1 MHIKSRTLS
10 IIVMLGLVFGL
21 LLGVLVTPGIAAQD
35 GTDETVLPRDFQG
48 ARLGMSLSD
57 FVAIVPEANRISR
70 GGHDPM
76 QRTVVVPSKD
86 RYLQR
91 MEYRFYKNRLRELV
105 IYYKADKVPGGYERL
120 LERLSESYGK
130 SLGTDLRIIEDGRG
144 SYATLVKKTSW
155 KDRATMA
162 SLIESHKITEERG
175 DLMLTITDLGLQQ
188 AFEQDQEHRRRQREL
203 SIPLPLPDQTIQKRQ
218 ATILHL
224 DHARTGQ
231 VSG

>member
-1 MHIKSRTLS
+1 MCIKSRTLS

-21 LLGVLVTPGIAAQD
+21 LLGVLATPGIAAQD
-35 GTDETVLPRDFQG
+35 GTDETVLPREFQG

-76 QRTVVVPSKD
+76 QQTVVVPSKD

-130 SLGTDLRIIEDGRG
+130 FLGTDLRVEDGRG
-144 SYATLVKKTSW
+144 SYATVVKKTSW
-155 KDRATMA
+155 KDRATMT
-162 SLIESHKITEERG
+162 SLIESHKITEDRG
-175 DLMLTITDLGLQQ
+175 ELMLTITDLDLQQ
-188 AFEQDQEHRRRQREL
+188 AFEQDQEHRRRQGEL

-218 ATILHL
+218 ATIL
-224 DHARTGQ
+224 DHARTDQ